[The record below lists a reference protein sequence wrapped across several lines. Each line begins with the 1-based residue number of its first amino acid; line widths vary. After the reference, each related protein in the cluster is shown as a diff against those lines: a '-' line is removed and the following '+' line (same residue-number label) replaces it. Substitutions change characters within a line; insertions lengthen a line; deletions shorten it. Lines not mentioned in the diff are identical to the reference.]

1 MTTPNQQWKISPN
14 KSSIVCFF
22 IFNMNEQASGLRA
35 HSSLCKYDTMLHI
48 SLALFPILWKSK
60 VGELKQTWQSSLM
73 RAHVGASAQWVDWLG
88 KGREKIAILIKG
100 CGVSLRLHGL
110 PHPSPPPSFL
120 TSLRWIY
127 YPLPLSAG
135 LLNGPQLLNFMP
147 RGQPSQFNGG
157 YRAQV
162 KRPGSF
168 SSPYGLG
175 EGGTNMNLWVQ
186 RSYELASYEGALQIG
201 SISEMSWCIGGN
213 L

>member
-1 MTTPNQQWKISPN
+1 M
-14 KSSIVCFF
+14 
-22 IFNMNEQASGLRA
+22 
-35 HSSLCKYDTMLHI
+35 
-48 SLALFPILWKSK
+48 
-60 VGELKQTWQSSLM
+60 
-73 RAHVGASAQWVDWLG
+73 
-88 KGREKIAILIKG
+88 
-100 CGVSLRLHGL
+100 SLRLHGL

-175 EGGTNMNLWVQ
+175 EGGTDMNLRVQ
-186 RSYELASYEGALQIG
+186 RSYELASYEGELQIG

>member
-60 VGELKQTWQSSLM
+60 VRELKQTWQSSLM

-88 KGREKIAILIKG
+88 KGRAKIAILIKG

-157 YRAQV
+157 YFHLHM
-162 KRPGSF
+162 GS
-168 SSPYGLG
+168 GKA
-175 EGGTNMNLWVQ
+175 VQ
-186 RSYELASYEGALQIG
+186 TWICECNAV
-201 SISEMSWCIGGN
+201 MSWRHMREHYK
-213 L
+213 

>member
-1 MTTPNQQWKISPN
+1 MTEFFNARACW
-14 KSSIVCFF
+14 CFCS
-22 IFNMNEQASGLRA
+22 MSGLVGKREGENSYSNKGMWCVPEA
-35 HSSLCKYDTMLHI
+35 TWSATSIPSSL
-48 SLALFPILWKSK
+48 LFN
-60 VGELKQTWQSSLM
+60 
-73 RAHVGASAQWVDWLG
+73 
-88 KGREKIAILIKG
+88 
-100 CGVSLRLHGL
+100 L
-110 PHPSPPPSFL
+110 PPL
-120 TSLRWIY
+120 DY

-175 EGGTNMNLWVQ
+175 EGGTNMNLRVQ